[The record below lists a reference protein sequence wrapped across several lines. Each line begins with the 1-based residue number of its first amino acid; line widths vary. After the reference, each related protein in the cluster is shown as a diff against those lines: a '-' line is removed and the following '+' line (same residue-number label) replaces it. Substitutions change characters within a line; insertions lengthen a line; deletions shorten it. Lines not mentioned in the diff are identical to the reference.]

1 MKSTTTTLDEGLHRQ
16 LRKVTKNRS
25 VFPSDD
31 ALTKILFLA
40 IQNVM
45 KKWTMPIANWA
56 LTISQL
62 AVMYQGRF
70 DLETI

>member
-1 MKSTTTTLDEGLHRQ
+1 MQEGLHR
-16 LRKVTKNRS
+16 LFRKVTKKAL
-25 VFPSDD
+25 FPDDD
-31 ALTKILFLA
+31 ALTKILLLA

-45 KKWTMPIANWA
+45 KKWTMPIEYWA

-70 DLETI
+70 DLAII